1 MRFLKWLMGIVVLLA
16 FVVVGGGLLMPREI
30 SLDRSVVINAPAEE
44 VFPHINNLAA
54 NEAWSPWL
62 GLDPDVVLTYGDV
75 VEGIGATMRWA
86 SDSPDVGNGAM
97 EIIASEPGTLV
108 ETALDFGPMG
118 TGSAR
123 FDLVEASGGTEVTW
137 GFYTDLGMNPIARWF
152 GPMIEGPVGDDYQ
165 RGLNNLKTLVEG

>member
-1 MRFLKWLMGIVVLLA
+1 MRVLKWLGGIVVVLA
-16 FVVVGGGLLMPREI
+16 LVVVGGGLLMPREI
-30 SLDRSVVINAPAEE
+30 TLDRTVSINAPAEE
-44 VFPHINNLAA
+44 IFPHINNLAA

-62 GLDPDVVLTYGDV
+62 GLDPDVVVTYGDV
-75 VEGIGATMRWA
+75 PEGVGATMSWA
-86 SDSPDVGNGAM
+86 SDSPDVGTGSM
-97 EIIASEPGTLV
+97 EIVVSEPGKHV

-118 TGSAR
+118 TGSAT
-123 FDLVEASGGTEVTW
+123 FELVESAGKTDVTW